1 MGIVLKHSTELSGP
15 LTMNARPLPLLLRL
29 FAAPVAAAA
38 LLSLFAA
45 PAASSPDSPSA
56 PVASF
61 TEAAPAAGAPADRI
75 VVEKSKRTLTLFR
88 QDKEIRTYKVA
99 LGRDPVGPKVRQGDN
114 KTPEGVYF
122 VDYKV
127 RHSIYHRALHL
138 SYPNPDDV
146 ERARSLGVPPGGSI
160 MIHGMKEDKLWMG
173 DVQYLFNWTN
183 GCIALTNR
191 EMEELWDLVSPWT
204 PVEIRP

>member
-1 MGIVLKHSTELSGP
+1 
-15 LTMNARPLPLLLRL
+15 MNASPLSTALRL
-29 FAAPVAAAA
+29 FAALIAASA
-38 LLSLFAA
+38 LFSLLTA
-45 PAASSPDSPSA
+45 PAVASADSTSS

-61 TEAAPAAGAPADRI
+61 SQASTLPAGPPDRI

-88 QDKEIRTYKVA
+88 QDQEIKSYRIA
-99 LGRDPVGPKVRQGDN
+99 LGRDPVGPKVQQGDN
-114 KTPEGVYF
+114 KTPEGVYYI
-122 VDYKV
+122 DYKV
-127 RHSIYHRALHL
+127 RNSIYHRALHL

-146 ERARSLGVPPGGSI
+146 DRARALGVPPGGSI
-160 MIHGMKEDKLWMG
+160 MIHGLKDDKLWMG

-191 EMEELWDLVSPWT
+191 EMEELWDLVSVWT

>member
-38 LLSLFAA
+38 LFSLFTA
-45 PAASSPDSPSA
+45 PAASSSDSPSA

-61 TEAAPAAGAPADRI
+61 TEAAPASGAPADRI

-88 QDKEIRTYKVA
+88 QDKEIKTYKVA

-127 RHSIYHRALHL
+127 RHSVYHRALHL

-146 ERARSLGVPPGGSI
+146 ERARALGVPPGGSI

-183 GCIALTNR
+183 GCIALTNP
-191 EMEELWDLVSPWT
+191 EMEELWDLVSVWT